1 MTINEN
7 LLITLSEEC
16 AEVQQAIS
24 KLLRFGKNAC
34 SPITPDTTNEM
45 DVLTEY
51 YQLAAV
57 MEMLIDQG
65 VLKQL
70 SEFDIA
76 TIKSD
81 KKSKVEHY
89 QSVSFPHAHW
99 VAQGGE
105 IGYICSNCGSGCLLN
120 YESDWHE
127 SPYCPHCGAKM
138 EENQQKMVTAIKS
151 FRGKYFFLSNFYSIP
166 VIYKDIRFEN
176 NEAAFQAAK
185 CPERMSEFC
194 RLNPQRAKQLGRRVK
209 LRPDWES
216 VKYDVMYEICLA
228 KFSQHPDLRTKL
240 IATGDAELVEGN
252 AWGDRVW
259 GVCGGVGEN
268 HLGKIL
274 MRIRKELRALGNKE
288 ELKEK

>member
-1 MTINEN
+1 M
-7 LLITLSEEC
+7 LS
-16 AEVQQAIS
+16 
-24 KLLRFGKNAC
+24 
-34 SPITPDTTNEM
+34 
-45 DVLTEY
+45 
-51 YQLAAV
+51 
-57 MEMLIDQG
+57 DQG

-76 TIKSD
+76 AIKSD

-89 QSVSFPHAHW
+89 QRISFPHAHW

-138 EENQQKMVTAIKS
+138 ERDQPKMATAITS
-151 FRGKYFFLSNFYSIP
+151 FKGKNFFLSNFYSAP
-166 VIYKDIRFEN
+166 VIYNGFRFEN

-185 CPERMSEFC
+185 CPERTSEFC
-194 RLNPQRAKQLGRRVK
+194 ALTPKGAKHLGRIVK

-216 VKYDVMYEICLA
+216 VKYDVMYEVCLA
-228 KFSQHPDLRTKL
+228 KFSQHSDLRVKL

-252 AWGDRVW
+252 TWGDRVW

-274 MRIRKELRALGNKE
+274 MRIRNELRASSGRK
-288 ELKEK
+288 ELK